1 MVIKRSAAEEAE
13 FARVMRVQTQKDRVS
28 LADVTERMKKRNWEM
43 AEHLVSIGV
52 EVPEFYAK
60 ALGSKKKKVSR

>member
-1 MVIKRSAAEEAE
+1 MVIKRSAAEKAE
-13 FARVMRVQTQKDRVS
+13 FDRVMRVQHAKDRVS

-43 AEHLVSIGV
+43 AQHLVSIGV

-60 ALGSKKKKVSR
+60 SLGPSKKRK